1 MSGVI
6 IALIFLIIDFRV
18 SLGIVL
24 GLACYA
30 LNILI
35 ISDTMSDAI
44 EGQAYRPRLYQQ
56 YWVRMMLLSLPLLM
70 GFVLPQ
76 YVSVWGAFSGLM
88 MFKITLYVYGFI
100 RKE

>member
-18 SLGIVL
+18 SLGIGL
-24 GLACYA
+24 GLVSYA

-44 EGQAYRPRLYQQ
+44 EEKVYRPRLYQQ
-56 YWVRMMLLSLPLLM
+56 YWVRMMLLSLPLLT

-76 YVSVWGAFSGLM
+76 YVNVWGAFLGLM

-100 RKE
+100 GKE